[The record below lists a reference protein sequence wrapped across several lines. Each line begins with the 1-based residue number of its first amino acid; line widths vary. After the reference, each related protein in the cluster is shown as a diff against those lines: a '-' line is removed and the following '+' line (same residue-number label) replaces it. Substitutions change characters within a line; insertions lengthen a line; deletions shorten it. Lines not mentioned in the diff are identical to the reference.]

1 MNPQAPTIL
10 PSADL
15 LTNYEHGKFILS
27 NLAAKR
33 AKQLREGAHPLV
45 RCESTHP
52 LSIALAEIAAG
63 KIRPIFIGE
72 SVEPGTDS
80 GTFAVIPDEAIP
92 NELGLLLPA
101 LEGDEFEAVSLLDEA
116 EHEEEPETETESA
129 ASVDTLADLMDDSIE
144 AEDTVTES
152 EDDTLS
158 LSDIEEQ
165 ESADDEEDPENG

>member
-1 MNPQAPTIL
+1 MNSQAPTIL

-33 AKQLREGAHPLV
+33 AKQLKEGAHPLV

-72 SVEPGTDS
+72 SVEPGTDG

-101 LEGDEFEAVSLLDEA
+101 LEGDEFEAVSLLDET
-116 EHEEEPETETESA
+116 EHEEEVEPE
-129 ASVDTLADLMDDSIE
+129 ASPTVDTLADLIDDTIE
-144 AEDTVTES
+144 PEETVVDS

-165 ESADDEEDPENG
+165 ESADDEEDADNG